1 MSGILEK
8 NSLPEFKCD
17 LVLSEED
24 AKFASDKITEYYQNF
39 GNMADYLRKI
49 KLERVAEMPS
59 PLFGFNLSDDFFSDF
74 NMHPEDMNFRVGV
87 ADHEIFHNYL
97 EIITSHAI
105 EASNPGRKLI
115 LMVYETNTNK
125 IVGFIR
131 LGSPMMNIAP
141 RNRYFGEVLGAEA
154 MPVFNKHAIMGM
166 IIVPTQPFGFNYLG
180 GKLLALMCCSHEVK
194 QIIDEKYDM
203 NLCHFETTSLYGST
217 KSMSQYDGLKPFMK
231 GQGLTDSNF
240 APLMNDNYFKDL
252 EKFFVEK
259 NGGPIVWEG
268 ASSRKMKV
276 QSKMISIIKKSL
288 NEDDK
293 KTFTEVVDDARRLN
307 ERKRFYVSDL
317 GYENSKDVILGK
329 TDTLIKKSNHDR
341 YSINNLTAWWRKK
354 ASNRYMTLLSD
365 GRLRDTLEVWNENP
379 NDIDIIR

>member
-1 MSGILEK
+1 MIL
-8 NSLPEFKCD
+8 NRT
-17 LVLSEED
+17 D
-24 AKFASDKITEYYQNF
+24 ALYAANVFVDYFSNF
-39 GNMADYLRKI
+39 GRIDDYLRKV
-49 KLERVAEMPS
+49 KLERMSNYPVSLPGM
-59 PLFGFNLSDDFFSDF
+59 G
-74 NMHPEDMNFRVGV
+74 PEDDMFNNFDIHPNDMEFECKEVSNEMFV
-87 ADHEIFHNYL
+87 NYL
-97 EIITSHAI
+97 EIVTSHAV
-105 EASNPGRKLI
+105 EVSVPGKSI
-115 LMVYETNTNK
+115 KWVVYEKNTGQ
-125 IVGFIR
+125 IAGFIR
-131 LGSPMMNIAP
+131 LGSPTINSKP
-141 RNRYFGEVLGAEA
+141 RNNFLGKPLNTLDPAT
-154 MPVFNKHAIMGM
+154 MKRFNDSAIMGF

-288 NEDDK
+288 NGDDK

-341 YSINNLTAWWRKK
+341 YSINNLTEWWRKK
-354 ASNRYMTLLSD
+354 ASNRYNTLCSD

-379 NDIDIIR
+379 DDIDIIR